1 MQPILILNYASYLE
15 PLGGGSKADRYIA
28 ESIAAAGRPCK
39 VVVPASHCE
48 FDATYAGENSYT
60 VETQLLNG
68 VSLDIV
74 FESRQ
79 SHYRRSTG
87 LVIHAVKQIK
97 ALRPRSILICGSDR
111 GYQLLKIAATHSN
124 ESNVIY
130 IPRTTL
136 DLPFGPNAL
145 VQDAYA
151 TNCLHA
157 SDAILCPS
165 QYLVDYIAKWGNG
178 LQASKF
184 DVPVYGQPPFHNF
197 GDNPGEH
204 ITLINPSKIKGISI
218 FLELAKLHPDWNFAA
233 VPTWATTSADLL
245 SMSRQPNIRILK
257 PSRCIADIFNQTK
270 VLIVPSLWDESFG
283 MIVVEAMLHG
293 IPVLASNVGGLPE
306 AKLGTDFLL
315 PVNPISSFSTL
326 DPVTRAPHAEVG
338 LQPIHEWSVP
348 LQMLMADAE
357 AYRSLSKKSRQAAE
371 TYVRSLNLA
380 QLESIWSRKRATYP
394 SREAIALR
402 PFAHHEIPSEVRQGI
417 ISAFRK
423 KHERNDSQ
431 GA

>member
-28 ESIAAAGRPCK
+28 ESIAASGRPCK

-48 FDATYAGENSYT
+48 FDAKHAGKNSYS
-60 VETQLLNG
+60 VETQVLNG

-87 LVIHAVKQIK
+87 LLDHAIKQIK
-97 ALRPRSILICGSDR
+97 ALRPQSILICGSDR
-111 GYQLLKIAATHSN
+111 GYQLLKIAVTHSN
-124 ESNVIY
+124 ECNVIH

-145 VQDAYA
+145 VQDTHAA
-151 TNCLHA
+151 NCLQA
-157 SDAILCPS
+157 SDTILCPS

-178 LQASKF
+178 LRAEKF
-184 DVPVYGQPPFHNF
+184 DVPVYGQPPLRNF
-197 GDNPGEH
+197 GDNPGEY
-204 ITLINPSKIKGISI
+204 ITLVNPSQIKGISI

-233 VPTWATTSADLL
+233 VPTWATSSEDLL
-245 SMSRQPNIRILK
+245 SMSRQANIRILK
-257 PSRCIADIFNQTK
+257 PSRCIAEIFKQTK
-270 VLIVPSLWDESFG
+270 VLLVPSLWDESFG

-315 PVNPISSFSTL
+315 PVNPISNFSTL
-326 DPVTRAPHAEVG
+326 DPVTRAPHADVG
-338 LQPIHEWSVP
+338 LQPIHAWSEP
-348 LQMLMADAE
+348 LLLLMGDAD
-357 AYRSLSKKSRQAAE
+357 AYRSLSKKSRRAAE
-371 TYVRSLNLA
+371 AYVRSLNLA
-380 QLESIWSRKRATYP
+380 LLESILSRKRTTHP
-394 SREAIALR
+394 SREPKDLR
-402 PFAHHEIPSEVRQGI
+402 PFAHHEISPEDRQGI

-423 KHERNDSQ
+423 RYARKESQ
-431 GA
+431 SA